1 MSGRLVLVTGAT
13 GFLGAEVVRR
23 LVARGDEVHA
33 LARAGSDRGPLA
45 GVAVTWHVGDLT
57 DRASLERACWRTA
70 ERAFGSRRAWDLIH
84 AGALISYRTQDRAT
98 SQAVNVDGT
107 RHVLE
112 AARGSGVARVVH
124 VSSVVAVGACTG
136 RDDVLDETSDFNLAD
151 CGVAYVTTK
160 RAAEELAL
168 SAARDVDLVVVN
180 PGAIFGPVE
189 RRSNT
194 ARFLRQV
201 ALGKGPIAAPPGT
214 ISVLGIEDAAEGTIG
229 ALDRGRRGE
238 RYLLVESWIR
248 TRDLFRLAA
257 EILGRR
263 GPAFTVPRAAWPVLL
278 PIARALDRVRPMD
291 LAPPEGLVLLARDLR
306 FDASKARRE
315 LGFAPRPFVE
325 VLTGTIESLRS
336 RGLLDAEPPA
346 RERTHARP

>member
-1 MSGRLVLVTGAT
+1 MSARLVLVTGAT

-33 LARAGSDRGPLA
+33 LARASSQRGVLD
-45 GVAVTWHVGDLT
+45 GVPVTWHEGDLT
-57 DRASLERACWRTA
+57 DRASLENAAWKT
-70 ERAFGSRRAWDLIH
+70 SRRAFELRRPFDLIH
-84 AGALISYRTQDRAT
+84 AGALISYKTADRAR
-98 SQAVNVDGT
+98 SEAINVEGT

-112 AARGSGVARVVH
+112 AARASGVARVVH

-136 RDDVLDETSDFNLAD
+136 RDDVLDETSAFNLAS

-160 RAAEELAL
+160 RAAEEIALA
-168 SAARDVDLVVVN
+168 AARDLDLVVVN

-201 ALGKGPIAAPPGT
+201 ALGKCPIASPPGT
-214 ISVLGIEDAAEGTIG
+214 IGVLGIADAADGTLR

-248 TRDLFRLAA
+248 TRDLFALAA
-257 EILGRR
+257 EILGTR
-263 GPAFTVPRAAWPVLL
+263 GPWITVPRAAWPLVLL
-278 PIARALDRVRPMD
+278 GARIVDRVRPLD

-315 LGFAPRPFVE
+315 LGWEPQRFRA
-325 VLTGTIESLRS
+325 VLEDTIASLRA
-336 RGLLDAEPPA
+336 RGLLDP
-346 RERTHARP
+346 